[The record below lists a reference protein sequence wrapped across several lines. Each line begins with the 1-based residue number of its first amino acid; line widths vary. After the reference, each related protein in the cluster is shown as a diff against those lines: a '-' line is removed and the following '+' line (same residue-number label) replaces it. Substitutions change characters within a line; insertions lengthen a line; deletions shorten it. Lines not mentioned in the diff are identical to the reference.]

1 MIYTKEAVW
10 ILNKI
15 KNSSMFFLWAGAAIS
30 IAEIY
35 TGSMIA
41 PLGLKKGLLAILI
54 GHIIGTLFLAFGGY
68 ISFKGSRNAM
78 EKVRDSF
85 GGLGGKIV
93 AILNILQLIGWS
105 AIMIIQ
111 GGRAISGQIKLPL
124 NICILIVAAAIF
136 LWSYWFNNYTK
147 KVNDVSVIILII
159 LCILLF
165 FKMDSSKVIQM
176 GQNISF
182 TTAIEITIAMPVSWL
197 PLIGDYSKYGTGG
210 RGVFLSSFFGYFIG
224 SVLMYSLGLAITLH
238 TGKDIIEFL
247 SSTGIIA
254 ALIVLLATVTTT
266 FIDVYSAVISSK
278 QIYGFERDNLVTII
292 YCIVSTGLAFI
303 FPMEN
308 YQNFLLLIGSVF
320 VPVYTVV
327 FVNYILKKK
336 YKGSINIMG
345 SIAAIAGI
353 ILYNFFNN
361 NSLGIPTVLTFVIV
375 TIIYFIFK
383 NVNVLG
389 GLEND

>member
-1 MIYTKEAVW
+1 
-10 ILNKI
+10 
-15 KNSSMFFLWAGAAIS
+15 MFFLWAGAAIS

-41 PLGLKKGLLAILI
+41 PLGIKKGLLAILI
-54 GHIIGTLFLAFGGY
+54 GHVIGTLFLAFGSY
-68 ISFKGSRNAM
+68 ISFRGNRNAM

-93 AILNILQLIGWS
+93 ALLNVLQLIGWS

-111 GGRAISGQIKLPL
+111 GGRAISGQTKLSL
-124 NICILIVAAAIF
+124 NLCILVVAAAVF
-136 LWSYWFNNYTK
+136 LWSYCFSNYTK
-147 KVNDVSVIILII
+147 KVNDISVIILII

-165 FKMDSSKVIQM
+165 FKMDSSKALPIS
-176 GQNISF
+176 QNISF

-197 PLIGDYSKYGTGG
+197 PLIGDYSKDGISGK
-210 RGVFLSSFFGYFIG
+210 GVFLSSFWGYFIG
-224 SVLMYSLGLAITLH
+224 SVLMYSLGLAIALY
-238 TGKDIIEFL
+238 TGKDIVEFL

-266 FIDVYSAVISSK
+266 FVDIYSAVISSK
-278 QIYGFERDNLVTII
+278 QIYSFKRNNLAIII
-292 YCIVSTGLAFI
+292 YCAVSTALAFI

-308 YQNFLLLIGSVF
+308 YQNFLLLIGSIF

-327 FVNYILKKK
+327 FINYILKKR
-336 YKGSINIMG
+336 YNGNINIVG
-345 SIAAIAGI
+345 GIAAIAGI
-353 ILYNFFNN
+353 LLYNYFNN
-361 NSLGIPTVLTFVIV
+361 NSLGIPTVFTFIAVAVIYL
-375 TIIYFIFK
+375 ILK
-383 NVNVLG
+383 NMKFLG

>member
-1 MIYTKEAVW
+1 M
-10 ILNKI
+10 NKI

-41 PLGLKKGLLAILI
+41 PLGIKKGLLAILI
-54 GHIIGTLFLAFGGY
+54 GHVIGTLFLAFGGY
-68 ISFKGSRNAM
+68 ISFRGNRNAM

-93 AILNILQLIGWS
+93 ALLNVLQLIGWS

-111 GGRAISGQIKLPL
+111 GGRAISGQTKLSL
-124 NICILIVAAAIF
+124 NLCILVVAAAVF
-136 LWSYWFNNYTK
+136 LWSYCFSNYTK
-147 KVNDVSVIILII
+147 KVNDISVIILII
-159 LCILLF
+159 LCVLLF
-165 FKMDSSKVIQM
+165 FRMDSSKALQIS
-176 GQNISF
+176 QNISF

-197 PLIGDYSKYGTGG
+197 PLIGDYSKDGTSGK
-210 RGVFLSSFFGYFIG
+210 GVFLSSFWGYFIG
-224 SVLMYSLGLAITLH
+224 SVLMYSLGLAIALY
-238 TGKDIIEFL
+238 TGKDIVEFL

-266 FIDVYSAVISSK
+266 FVDIYSAVISTK
-278 QIYGFERDNLVTII
+278 QIYSFKRNNLAIII
-292 YCIVSTGLAFI
+292 YCVVSTALAFI

-308 YQNFLLLIGSVF
+308 YQNFLLLIGSIF

-327 FVNYILKKK
+327 FINYILRKK
-336 YKGSINIMG
+336 YNGNINIVG
-345 SIAAIAGI
+345 GIAAIAGI
-353 ILYNFFNN
+353 LLYNYFNN
-361 NSLGIPTVLTFVIV
+361 NSLGIPTVFTFIAVA
-375 TIIYFIFK
+375 IIYLILK
-383 NVNVLG
+383 NVKFLG